1 MPSRPQPATTPVRG
15 PSVAPTNAYTE
26 PAWWKYWHSRTKEYA
41 TRSTPTAAMRKVSGT
56 ARPACS
62 ALPWG
67 LMFAAMLGAISA
79 TDRPT
84 AAHTDNERLSPGVL
98 DGLAS
103 ICSS

>member
-1 MPSRPQPATTPVRG
+1 
-15 PSVAPTNAYTE
+15 
-26 PAWWKYWHSRTKEYA
+26 
-41 TRSTPTAAMRKVSGT
+41 MRNVSGT

-62 ALPWG
+62 ALRGG

-84 AAHTDNERLSPGVL
+84 AAHTDNERLSPGVP

>member
-1 MPSRPQPATTPVRG
+1 
-15 PSVAPTNAYTE
+15 
-26 PAWWKYWHSRTKEYA
+26 
-41 TRSTPTAAMRKVSGT
+41 MRKVSGT
-56 ARPACS
+56 ARPAYV

-84 AAHTDNERLSPGVL
+84 AAHIDSERLSPGVL